1 MQKLAMKDAYNQ
13 QDLARKAKLQVDLF
27 QKAQDFAKEVG
38 IQEMKAKQFAQQ
50 LKETTDKAQKARMLM
65 FQAATQ
71 ARILSDR
78 MISFISPSKCIG
90 PNCPITQSLIP
101 AQVERFVTQA
111 SISNMTNKFDDFNL
125 NSSQNIYNGM
135 LQKVKNDEMY
145 NKFNNNGY

>member
-38 IQEMKAKQFAQQ
+38 IQEMKAKQYAQQ

-90 PNCPITQSLIP
+90 INCPPTQSLIP
-101 AQVERFVTQA
+101 AQVERYVTQA
-111 SISNMTNKFDDFNL
+111 SISNMSNKFDDFNQT
-125 NSSQNIYNGM
+125 SPQNIYNGM
-135 LQKVKNDEMY
+135 LQKVKNDEIY